1 MDNIKTLFV
10 DLYGDQL
17 RKPHTS
23 IVECHFDP
31 YFDQQIRELEET
43 GLNKDTRPADPPSFL
58 RAGPPGLSEDESPPL
73 PGLLSRG
80 EYSPGVI

>member
-1 MDNIKTLFV
+1 MDNIRTLFV

-23 IVECHFDP
+23 IVECHFDE
-31 YFDQQIRELEET
+31 YFDQQLRELEST
-43 GLNKDTRPADPPSFL
+43 ALNKDTRTATPAAYLDEVPLPAD
-58 RAGPPGLSEDESPPL
+58 EDIVDEPPPL

-80 EYSPGVI
+80 MQC

>member
-23 IVECHFDP
+23 IVECHFDE
-31 YFDQQIRELEET
+31 YFDQQIREFEGSTVSRDPRPTEPIEFLRDAPP
-43 GLNKDTRPADPPSFL
+43 GVPADEP
-58 RAGPPGLSEDESPPL
+58 PPL
-73 PGLLSRG
+73 PGLLARGTLDLDSR
-80 EYSPGVI
+80 